1 MILRLMDFNN
11 DQWRIYADFRQ
22 IYGINLNEA
31 DLHWWEFMGM
41 LWNMPQ
47 RQSSFLQVVDIRR
60 KKLKSKMSKEERE
73 SIRNAQYIY
82 GLEEKKEKKR
92 VYTDAEKQ
100 KIDEV
105 DALREKMKRKKEETG
120 EALDFF
126 REG

>member
-1 MILRLMDFNN
+1 
-11 DQWRIYADFRQ
+11 
-22 IYGINLNEA
+22 
-31 DLHWWEFMGM
+31 
-41 LWNMPQ
+41 MPQ

-105 DALREKMKRKKEETG
+105 DALREKMKRKKEETD

>member
-1 MILRLMDFNN
+1 
-11 DQWRIYADFRQ
+11 
-22 IYGINLNEA
+22 
-31 DLHWWEFMGM
+31 
-41 LWNMPQ
+41 
-47 RQSSFLQVVDIRR
+47 
-60 KKLKSKMSKEERE
+60 MSKEERE
-73 SIRNAQYIY
+73 SIRNAQYVY

>member
-1 MILRLMDFNN
+1 MLSTFSSIILILC
-11 DQWRIYADFRQ
+11 
-22 IYGINLNEA
+22 
-31 DLHWWEFMGM
+31 
-41 LWNMPQ
+41 
-47 RQSSFLQVVDIRR
+47 SFDTFSVCFFHDWHKAVYQFC
-60 KKLKSKMSKEERE
+60 KMSKEERE

-105 DALREKMKRKKEETG
+105 DALREKMKRKKEETD